1 MNFSRSVLF
10 HTNTIVCLICFDQDF
25 TWVDRSDLSAK
36 SNFISLK
43 AEVDKLSIN
52 KLVNVPTSLNSLKK
66 LDDSNLKTVPAD
78 LKRLGNVV
86 DNEVVKDAKFNTLK
100 IKKKKN
106 TNATT
111 LIHLNQYNTD
121 KHSLEKI
128 NGEVDKAYQIQV
140 V

>member
-1 MNFSRSVLF
+1 M
-10 HTNTIVCLICFDQDF
+10 
-25 TWVDRSDLSAK
+25 
-36 SNFISLK
+36 
-43 AEVDKLSIN
+43 
-52 KLVNVPTSLNSLKK
+52 VNVPTSLNSLKK

-100 IKKKKN
+100 IKKNKN